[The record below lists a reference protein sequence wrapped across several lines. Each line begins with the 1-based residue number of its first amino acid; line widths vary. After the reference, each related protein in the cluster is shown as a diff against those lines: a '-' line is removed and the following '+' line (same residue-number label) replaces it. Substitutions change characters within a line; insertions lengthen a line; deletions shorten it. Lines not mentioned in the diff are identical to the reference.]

1 MERIVSKP
9 SNEKYRKRY
18 DKVFKKR
25 KSKKK
30 FNLIKGVGLADE
42 VDITPEI
49 TGERSGGRRLA
60 TLLSDF

>member
-25 KSKKK
+25 KNKKK
-30 FNLIKGVGLADE
+30 FNVCVNND
-42 VDITPEI
+42 PNF
-49 TGERSGGRRLA
+49 GG
-60 TLLSDF
+60 